1 MSEFTELTQEEIFSL
16 LSFDDRHELGIK
28 PSLAQIAEALGKF
41 IPGEYFPYY
50 KDLVDAA
57 LPDYGKE
64 LVPAQLN
71 LDKLKTLNPTILQ
84 KLFNIPNSVLTYCAI
99 ANLDGKTQ
107 NLILENVSKTN
118 RENINS
124 LKSEKRPVSPEESTM
139 ALTEIAEPL
148 RLYLAKLGY
157 LSS

>member
-1 MSEFTELTQEEIFSL
+1 MTEFTELTEAEIFSL
-16 LSFDDRHELGIK
+16 LSFDARHELGIK
-28 PSLAQIAEALGKF
+28 PNLSQIAEALAKF

-50 KDLVDAA
+50 KDLVNAA
-57 LPDYGKE
+57 LPDYGKN

-71 LDKLKTLNPTILQ
+71 LDKLKDINPTILQ
-84 KLFNIPNSVLTYCAI
+84 KLFNIPDSDLAYRAI
-99 ANLDGKTQ
+99 ANLDLKTQ

-118 RENINS
+118 RENINL
-124 LKSEKRPVSPEESTM
+124 LKSQNRLVSLEESTI

-148 RLYLAKLGY
+148 RLYLARLGY